1 MNKED
6 IKIADKSL
14 FEGYVS
20 FDDRKFNILLTIDN
34 EKLLF
39 QKKKGI
45 FKKKLVTEKEIYIKD
60 IKINKDK
67 IGVRYNNDRVT
78 ILANS
83 EVFKFT
89 CSSEEDAMKIKEVLK
104 KIIINSNRFRS
115 CCPNIFS
122 KTSKSP
128 CCRPPPGYAD
138 SDGYRKNSQNSPT
151 GLLSGDPSPKVRLLP
166 PVLTTIP
173 RHFPDTKQNL

>member
-6 IKIADKSL
+6 IKIANKSL
-14 FEGYVS
+14 FEGYVF

-89 CSSEEDAMKIKEVLK
+89 CSSEEDAMKIKDVLK
-104 KIIINSNRFRS
+104 KLIIIPKKKGKFKK
-115 CCPNIFS
+115 IFKGAVGVAGAAISSGAILDVCNAIS
-122 KTSKSP
+122 KKD
-128 CCRPPPGYAD
+128 AKLAAKAVNKFID
-138 SDGYRKNSQNSPT
+138 KM
-151 GLLSGDPSPKVRLLP
+151 
-166 PVLTTIP
+166 
-173 RHFPDTKQNL
+173 